1 MAIYNEI
8 LVPRIARGIQKLFGM
23 KGEVPAKQ
31 LAGEIMPVHLIP
43 TGAETRFLDGWN
55 RWGVG
60 IVSAANVANTNGV
73 QLRNP
78 PGSNMIGVIERAI
91 VFSSAG
97 QELDYGIISG
107 ATSVDLATVHGSVSL
122 DQRVVGPPASATL
135 IESDSNVSPLSGNV
149 FFRTFANFEFI
160 PTTGCEMAVAPG
172 SLIRVVST
180 LANTQILVN
189 FVWRE
194 RLLEEAERQ

>member
-8 LVPRIARGIQKLFGM
+8 LVPRIARGIQKLFGI
-23 KGEVPAKQ
+23 KGAVPAKQ

-60 IVSAANVANTNGV
+60 ILSTANAANTNGV

-78 PGSNMIGVIERAI
+78 SGSNMIAVIERAI

-97 QELDYGIISG
+97 QELDYGIIAG
-107 ATSVDLATVHGSVSL
+107 AASIDLAGVHGSTSL

-135 IESDSNVSPLSGNV
+135 VESDSNTSPLSGNI
-149 FFRTFANFEFI
+149 FFRTFANIDLI
-160 PTTGCEMAVAPG
+160 PTVGAEIVIAPG
-172 SLIRVVST
+172 SLVRVVST

-189 FVWRE
+189 FCWRE

>member
-1 MAIYNEI
+1 VAIYNEI
-8 LVPRIARGIQKLFGM
+8 LVPRIARGLQKLFGI
-23 KGEVPAKQ
+23 KGYVPAKQ
-31 LAGEIMPVHLIP
+31 LAGEIMPVHILT
-43 TGAETRFLDGWN
+43 TGNEIRFIDGWN

-78 PGSNMIGVIERAI
+78 AGSNMIGVIERAI
-91 VFSSAG
+91 AFSSAG
-97 QELDYGIISG
+97 QEFDYGIISG
-107 ATSVDLATVHGSVSL
+107 AGSIDLATVHGSTSL
-122 DQRVVGPPASATL
+122 DQRTVGPPASATL

-149 FFRTFANFEFI
+149 FFRTFANFELV
-160 PTTGCEMAVAPG
+160 PTINDEIAVPPG

-180 LANTQILVN
+180 LANTQILVT
-189 FVWRE
+189 FFWRE